1 MQLAIA
7 LEFTAVE
14 AEMTAD
20 GSGNAGNERIGM
32 GPVTGNAMAL
42 HNDENKE
49 RMVAI
54 GHIKAMTAMQMRN
67 PEA

>member
-14 AEMTAD
+14 AVMTTD
-20 GSGNAGNERIGM
+20 GSCNAGNERIGM

-42 HNDENKE
+42 HNDENQQ
-49 RMVAI
+49 RMGAI
-54 GHIKAMTAMQMRN
+54 GDIKAMTAMQMRD